1 MKILGIDPGLKTLS
15 FGCGP
20 ALTRLHIGSADVSL
34 HRSRSA

>member
-1 MKILGIDPGLKTLS
+1 MKILGIDPQRG